1 MNREE
6 LLIRMYEL
14 HAPIDQQ
21 IMMCDS
27 REEVLMLASLMMT
40 TARDIFKSQCGV
52 EGAKIV
58 IGEMLEAMK

>member
-1 MNREE
+1 
-6 LLIRMYEL
+6 
-14 HAPIDQQ
+14 
-21 IMMCDS
+21 
-27 REEVLMLASLMMT
+27 MLASLMMT